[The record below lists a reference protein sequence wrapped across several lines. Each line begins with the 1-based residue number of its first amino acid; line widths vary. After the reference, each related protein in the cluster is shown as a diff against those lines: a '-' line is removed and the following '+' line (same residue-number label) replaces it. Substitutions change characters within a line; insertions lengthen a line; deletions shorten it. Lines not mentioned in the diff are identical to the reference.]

1 MKINKTLGTLLGI
14 LCGILMHVI
23 LLYSCL
29 NLVLFAFVIE
39 YRITLW
45 QTFTV
50 YLLLFVTK
58 NILSLKQ
65 E

>member
-29 NLVLFAFVIE
+29 NLVLFAFAIE
-39 YRITLW
+39 YHITLW
-45 QTFTV
+45 QAFTV

>member
-14 LCGILMHVI
+14 LCGIVMHVI

-29 NLVLFAFVIE
+29 NLVLYAFAIE

-45 QTFTV
+45 QAFTV